1 MNDSF
6 VALRDK
12 LLKRKL
18 MKILYKLKYIALSVL
33 LVSALSSCDDTLPD
47 VGGAAQNYNTAYG
60 LIRANTNLS
69 NFSKAIDLAGL
80 QTTLDTGENF
90 TYFIPTDA
98 ALDAYLVKS
107 GYVNALG
114 YPDINLVPV
123 DALKQLVL
131 SHVVK
136 GVKKRVGKLAGIEAD
151 YLETSELST
160 MANQANPDLY
170 LLGVNVTDGI
180 LKVNGSDKPA
190 VGLDYFGNN
199 GFVNVLDNVISLTPP
214 APVVSGLSA
223 AFASPGDVISIKG
236 SNFVKVSSVKFGDK
250 AVTYTVVSNTEIQA
264 TVPADFGSYALITV
278 QTAYG
283 NSNIATIG
291 VKYLLFG
298 DDFSGSP
305 TPVSTW
311 NWGGNED
318 FQSTE
323 QVNRG
328 TKSIKRVNVDAWSG
342 LYIGFNPIN
351 VADYSYLKI
360 SIYSTK
366 TTRVLFSIG
375 KTEDGSGKA
384 IDIKAGEWNNISIP
398 FSDLHTNELGT
409 TFNSLFMKEY
419 SGEPGTVYLDDV
431 GFL

>member
-1 MNDSF
+1 
-6 VALRDK
+6 
-12 LLKRKL
+12 
-18 MKILYKLKYIALSVL
+18 MKILYKLKHIALSAL
-33 LVSALSSCDDTLPD
+33 LITAMSSCDDNLPG
-47 VGGAAQNYNTAYG
+47 VGGAEQNYNNVYG
-60 LIRANTNLS
+60 LITANTNLAT
-69 NFSKAIDLAGL
+69 FSKAVDLAGL
-80 QTTLDTGENF
+80 KSTLDTGDNF
-90 TYFIPTDA
+90 TYFVPTDA
-98 ALDAYLVKS
+98 AIDAYLVKS
-107 GYVNALG
+107 GYVNTLG

-123 DALKQLVL
+123 DVLKQLVL

-136 GVKKRVGKLAGIEAD
+136 GVKKRVGKLTGVEAD
-151 YLETSELST
+151 YLATGEYAT
-160 MANQANPDLY
+160 MANEANPDLY
-170 LLGVNVTDGI
+170 LLTINVTDGV

-190 VGLDYFGNN
+190 VGLDYFGTN

-214 APVVSGLSA
+214 SPVISGMSQ
-223 AFASPGDVISIKG
+223 AFASPGDVVSIKG
-236 SNFVKVSSVKFGDK
+236 SNFVKVSSVKFGTK
-250 AVTYTVVSNTEIQA
+250 TVAFTVVSKTEIKA
-264 TVPADFGSYALITV
+264 TVPADFGSYALVTV
-278 QTAYG
+278 QTSYG

-291 VKYLLFG
+291 VKYLLYG

-305 TPVSTW
+305 KPVSTW

-318 FQSTE
+318 FQNTE
-323 QVNRG
+323 KVNRG
-328 TKSIKRVNVDAWSG
+328 TKSIRRINVDGWSG

-366 TTRVLFSIG
+366 STRVLFSIG
-375 KTEDGSGKA
+375 KTEDASGKA

-419 SGEPGTVYLDDV
+419 SGEPGTVYLDDI

>member
-1 MNDSF
+1 
-6 VALRDK
+6 
-12 LLKRKL
+12 
-18 MKILYKLKYIALSVL
+18 MKIIYKLKYFALSAL
-33 LVSALSSCDDTLPD
+33 LISTLASCDDNLPD
-47 VGGAAQNYNTAYG
+47 VGGAEQNYNTAYG
-60 LIRANTNLS
+60 LITANTNLAT
-69 NFSKAIDLAGL
+69 FTKAIDLAGL
-80 QTTLDTGENF
+80 KATLDTGDDY

-98 ALDAYLVKS
+98 AIDAYLVKS

-123 DALKQLVL
+123 DVLKQLVL

-136 GVKKRVGKLAGIEAD
+136 GVKKRVGKLTGVEAD
-151 YLETSELST
+151 YLTTGQYST
-160 MANQANPDLY
+160 MANQANADLY
-170 LLGVNVTDGI
+170 LLSVNVADGV

-190 VGLDYFGNN
+190 VGLDYYGTN

-236 SNFVKVSSVKFGDK
+236 SNFVKVTAVKFGDK
-250 AVTYTVVSNTEIQA
+250 AVTYTVVSNTEIKA

-283 NSNIATIG
+283 NSNIASSG
-291 VKYLLFG
+291 VKYLLYG

-318 FQSTE
+318 FQNTE
-323 QVNRG
+323 KVNRG
-328 TKSIKRVNVDAWSG
+328 TKSIRRINVDGWSG

-375 KTEDGSGKA
+375 KTDDASGKA

-419 SGEPGTVYLDDV
+419 SGEPGTVYLDDI